1 MNPYDD
7 QGVASLMPGMMQP
20 AAGATQPSG
29 SYTGYQPQSFLYQP
43 QSSSGWGGWAPGQ
56 MAAMYNP
63 FAYYSPNN
71 YGYGYTPPNAG
82 YGYGQGTGT
91 GTGTG
96 TGGGFFH
103 MPGAPAPTPAT
114 PSVAPQVYY
123 PPQGAGNKGKPE
135 DPNPAWTAM
144 SDAEKANWY
153 SEHPNFSA
161 FTQAGQNIFGYTGLG
176 FLQNKLDP
184 GFVERQKLIAQGINP
199 TPSPGAYPYAGSQ
212 LGPGT
217 GIPGQAI
224 IGRDGSVISAS
235 DPTRWGSE
243 TNPTY
248 AGPAASNPFGRDPAQ
263 QAQAAQAAA
272 AAAAAQAANNTGYS
286 GSVFGPSISAA
297 DAARAAASAAS
308 EGESGTNIAGPFG
321 YTSSQFNASPYAG
334 NVQTNPTPAAQ
345 VTTTS
350 DTGPA
355 PAADT
360 HDSETSAT
368 GMRDSDPGGE
378 GGRGEKKGGVIRRKK
393 RKSNFADGGIVDLV
407 RQYPWLLR

>member
-103 MPGAPAPTPAT
+103 MPGAPTPAT
-114 PSVAPQVYY
+114 PSVAPQIYY
-123 PPQGAGNKGKPE
+123 PPQGGRGGPPTPEPTTADNWTTTSENAYNWSNAGKNLMPIAPIAGWLAGMRGDYLARHV
-135 DPNPAWTAM
+135 DPNYGHEAMRAPAPPTAP
-144 SDAEKANWY
+144 E
-153 SEHPNFSA
+153 
-161 FTQAGQNIFGYTGLG
+161 
-176 FLQNKLDP
+176 
-184 GFVERQKLIAQGINP
+184 
-199 TPSPGAYPYAGSQ
+199 
-212 LGPGT
+212 
-217 GIPGQAI
+217 GQAI
-224 IGRDGSVISAS
+224 IGPDGSVISAS

-263 QAQAAQAAA
+263 QAQAAQAQA
-272 AAAAAQAANNTGYS
+272 AAAAAQASNNTGYS